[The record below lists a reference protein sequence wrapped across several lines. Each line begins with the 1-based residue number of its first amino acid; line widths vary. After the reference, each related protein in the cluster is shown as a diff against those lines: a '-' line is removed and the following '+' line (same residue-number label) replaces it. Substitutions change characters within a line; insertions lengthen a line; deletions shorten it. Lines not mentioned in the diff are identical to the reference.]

1 MCPLPYIQVEHVT
14 QLLKSLLTHQNQDIG
29 DPYLYYI
36 LYAYIERKKVHRK
49 IV

>member
-1 MCPLPYIQVEHVT
+1 MHPPPYIQVEHGT
-14 QLLKSLLTHQNQDIG
+14 QLSKSWDIR

-36 LYAYIERKKVHRK
+36 IYAHIEKKKVHRK